1 MIGGEVGERWGEVIC
16 IISYKPL
23 FKLLLEKD
31 MTKTQLREEIGF
43 STSTLAKMSKDEY
56 ISLKVI
62 DNICEFLE
70 CRIEDVIE
78 IKHQKS

>member
-1 MIGGEVGERWGEVIC
+1 
-16 IISYKPL
+16 
-23 FKLLLEKD
+23 

-70 CRIEDVIE
+70 CRIEEVIE
-78 IKHQKS
+78 VKHQKS